1 MRIHEAVEK
10 ALKEKS
16 PITRASLR
24 DFGFKVFPTDSS
36 DCCYIV
42 NEKQQPGK
50 NAGTQTANDLLAE
63 RLGISYQGINLET
76 KSATDKKSFFGKIF
90 HVSNCI
96 I

>member
-24 DFGFKVFPTDSS
+24 DFDFKVFPTDSS

-42 NEKQQPGK
+42 NEKQQPARCW
-50 NAGTQTANDLLAE
+50 NPTANDLLADDWE
-63 RLGISYQGINLET
+63 LVT
-76 KSATDKKSFFGKIF
+76 KE
-90 HVSNCI
+90 
-96 I
+96 